1 MKFFIFYEIKFSF
14 IIKNNNFHYMSNLE
28 KILCF
33 LADYKKNKSIFL
45 LILLTNITI
54 NLNNVVS

>member
-1 MKFFIFYEIKFSF
+1 
-14 IIKNNNFHYMSNLE
+14 MSNLE

-33 LADYKKNKSIFL
+33 LAVWKKNKSNFS

>member
-1 MKFFIFYEIKFSF
+1 
-14 IIKNNNFHYMSNLE
+14 MSNLE

-54 NLNNVVS
+54 NLNNMVS